1 MNKGDFFKALGIGA
15 LAVLGAAGKV
25 LEEERRVEKEKVES
39 FGILPLD
46 WYDLRRLEGQYMK
59 IEINKRNEAE
69 YFKGTSRI
77 GWSLDK
83 KFKPNN
89 DLPEFEIIELCG
101 TVNINQTMNAQLITK
116 SGIRMTGTVMIIRA

>member
-25 LEEERRVEKEKVES
+25 LAENERVEKEKVES

-46 WYDLRRLEGQYMK
+46 WFDLRKLEGKYVK
-59 IEINKRNEAE
+59 IEINRKNGAE
-69 YFKGTSRI
+69 YFSGSSRI

-83 KFKPNN
+83 NFRPNR
-89 DLPEFEIIELCG
+89 DLPEFEIIELSG
-101 TVNINQTMNAQLITK
+101 TVGVNQTMNAQLITK
-116 SGIRMTGTVMIIRA
+116 SGMKMNGTVMIIRA